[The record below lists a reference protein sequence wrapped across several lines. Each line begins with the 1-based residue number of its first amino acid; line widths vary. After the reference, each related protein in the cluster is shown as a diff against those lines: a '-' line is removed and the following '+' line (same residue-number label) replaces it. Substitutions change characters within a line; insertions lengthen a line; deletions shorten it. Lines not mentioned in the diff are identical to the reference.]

1 MEFRK
6 DIEVSEALLKNGSID
21 SSTSIICNHIRHH
34 VGLYDDLA
42 RLLAT
47 EGFELSYD
55 GMRVLL

>member
-1 MEFRK
+1 M
-6 DIEVSEALLKNGSID
+6 KNGCID
-21 SSTSIICNHIRHH
+21 SSTRLICNHICHH